1 MSQEDAAAAFLAR
14 ARELVPV
21 FRERADECYA
31 LRRIPDATA
40 ADIRA
45 AGLHRVMQ
53 PTRFGGRQLGW
64 DVMCEIGLML
74 AYGCPSQAWVTA
86 IYADHSNHAA
96 RFPLQAQE
104 DVWGDS
110 PDALISSSLIPK
122 GQKTTAVEGGFVLDG
137 RYGFSSGVHHAD
149 WGIIGCLR
157 EQEGAAPEY
166 FYCLVPAA
174 DWKIHDDWH
183 VAGMAGTGSCS
194 IDLADVFV
202 PAHRTLTVLDALSG
216 TGPGSD
222 AHAAAIYYTP
232 HRLMGPFVFAAIAVG
247 ATEAILE
254 EYIEYSDTGSQV
266 VQLRI
271 AEGAAELAAAR
282 RMLVETVAR
291 VMDESQSGPI
301 SRDFRRV
308 VRRDAPYAMRLTRQ
322 AMDRIFAASGARGNY
337 DGDRIQRLAHDVN
350 AIGSHIGLR
359 WDLAAPL
366 YAQHRL
372 GLDVLATAL

>member
-1 MSQEDAAAAFLAR
+1 MSQEDAAPFLAR
-14 ARELVPV
+14 AREFVPV
-21 FRERADECYA
+21 FRDRAEESYR

-45 AGLHRVMQ
+45 AELHKIMQ
-53 PTRFGGRQLGW
+53 PTRFGGYQLGW
-64 DVMCEIGLML
+64 DVMCEIGLIL
-74 AYGCPSQAWVTA
+74 AHGCPSQAWVAA

-96 RFPLQAQE
+96 RFPVQAQE

-137 RYGFSSGVHHAD
+137 RYGFSSGVHHAN

-157 EQEGAAPEY
+157 EQEGEAPEY

-194 IDLADVFV
+194 IDLAEVFV

-216 TGPGSD
+216 TGTGSE
-222 AHAAAIYYTP
+222 AHAAAVYYTP
-232 HRLMGPFVFAAIAVG
+232 HRLMGPLVFAAIAVG
-247 ATEAILE
+247 ATEAILD
-254 EYIEYSDTGSQV
+254 EYIEYSDSESQV

-271 AEGAAELAAAR
+271 AESAAELAAAR
-282 RMLVETVAR
+282 RMILETAAR
-291 VMDESQSGPI
+291 VMAESQSGPI

-308 VRRDAPYAMRLTRQ
+308 VRRDAPYAMRLTRA

-337 DGDRIQRLAHDVN
+337 EGDRIQRLAHDVN

-372 GLDVLATAL
+372 GQEVPAVAL